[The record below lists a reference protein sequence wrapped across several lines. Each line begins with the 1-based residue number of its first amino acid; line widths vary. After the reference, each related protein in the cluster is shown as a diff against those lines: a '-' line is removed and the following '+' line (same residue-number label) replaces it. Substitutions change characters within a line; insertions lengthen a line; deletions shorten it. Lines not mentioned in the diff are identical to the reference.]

1 MIVSEADSD
10 SAVNSTFSSANAPDS
25 PMVSVV
31 IPHYNRTG
39 LLKET
44 LDSIHRQTYSHWEV
58 VLVDDGSSE
67 SELAILR
74 KMENSQTRIFCRND
88 GLKGPSRCRNLGAQ
102 HALGDYLLFLDS
114 DDLLAPWCLE
124 SRVKLVSADP
134 GIDAVIL
141 PVALFRKVP
150 GDLLEYWNE
159 LKGDDDK
166 ERFVIS
172 DPVWQ
177 TSSPLWNKKSF
188 LGTGGFDERVM
199 YGDDG
204 ELHLRS
210 LLTGKVLRKY
220 SDQLPDAFIRRAD
233 QDRITARSDKEIL
246 ESRRVRL
253 AVGSELMHSHGNDRL
268 RSLWQSQYVAECEF
282 LLFNV
287 KEGQAPSQTI
297 FEDWSTSWPSFR
309 TGRSIFRKYIQI
321 GWRTRNKYR
330 LILRIARRLAMVL
343 CPRDFFPKRPP
354 RELLMPQ
361 ATASM
366 IQKHFLSA

>member
-1 MIVSEADSD
+1 
-10 SAVNSTFSSANAPDS
+10 VNNAFSSRNIHHS
-25 PMVSVV
+25 SLVSVV
-31 IPHYNRTG
+31 IPHYNRTS
-39 LLKET
+39 LLEET
-44 LDSIHRQTYSHWEV
+44 LKSIYRQTYPHWEV
-58 VLVDDGSSE
+58 VVVDDGSSE
-67 SELAILR
+67 SELATLR
-74 KMENSQTRIFCRND
+74 KMENSKTRILFRKD
-88 GLKGPSRCRNLGAQ
+88 GLKGPSRCRNLGANDAQ
-102 HALGDYLLFLDS
+102 GDYLLFLDS

-124 SRVKLVSADP
+124 SRLQLITADP
-134 GIDAVIL
+134 KIDAVIL
-141 PVALFRKVP
+141 PIALFRKVP
-150 GDLLEYWNE
+150 GDLLEHWND
-159 LKGDDDK
+159 LKGDDDE

-177 TSSPLWNKKSF
+177 TSSPLWRKKAF
-188 LGTGGFDERVM
+188 LSTGGFDERVM

-210 LLTGKVLRKY
+210 LLTGRILRKY
-220 SDQLPDAFIRRAD
+220 CDQLPDAFIRRAD
-233 QDRITARSDKEIL
+233 QDRITARSDAEIL

-287 KEGQAPSQTI
+287 KEGQAQSQTI
-297 FEDWSTSWPSFR
+297 LKDWSTSWPSFR

-321 GWRTRNKYR
+321 GWRTRNRYR

-354 RELLMPQ
+354 RELRMSQ
-361 ATASM
+361 STSSM
-366 IQKHFLSA
+366 IQKQCLSA